1 MSDEITSLKEYIET
15 NLERSSGAFEYV
27 IQPNIRNIVSNLSE
41 TDSEKFSIEILN
53 WNEDVL
59 YHLADEILFSN
70 NEYLDKDYI
79 YCSIFLRIKNKENLD
94 FLSQYLYD
102 CYRGLNFEKIPLDFF
117 LQLKEK
123 VEDFYIIKNGKEN
136 VNHFISPLDDI
147 INKKM
152 TQNKTYIQSYITIQ
166 NNEIVLNGNSVFK
179 IEPTDFADF
188 SKQAYR
194 NFEMQYPKFFKMDAL
209 SKLAFLGS
217 ELLLSPITSTEQENN
232 IALVLANKS
241 SSLDT
246 DVKYQESISDKEN
259 YYPSPA
265 VFVYTLPNICLGE
278 ISIRHQLKSENSFFI
293 FDAFNTEFMSNYSN
307 ILLNTNKAD
316 VVLCGWVEYFNDN
329 YKAFLCTISTEENA
343 NYTNE
348 TINTLYNK

>member
-1 MSDEITSLKEYIET
+1 
-15 NLERSSGAFEYV
+15 
-27 IQPNIRNIVSNLSE
+27 
-41 TDSEKFSIEILN
+41 
-53 WNEDVL
+53 
-59 YHLADEILFSN
+59 
-70 NEYLDKDYI
+70 
-79 YCSIFLRIKNKENLD
+79 
-94 FLSQYLYD
+94 
-102 CYRGLNFEKIPLDFF
+102 
-117 LQLKEK
+117 
-123 VEDFYIIKNGKEN
+123 
-136 VNHFISPLDDI
+136 
-147 INKKM
+147 M
-152 TQNKTYIQSYITIQ
+152 TQKNYIQSYIIIQ
-166 NNEIVLNGNSVFK
+166 NNEIVLNGTSIFK
-179 IEPTDFADF
+179 IEPTDFVDF

-293 FDAFNTEFMSNYSN
+293 FDVFNTNCSNN
-307 ILLNTNKAD
+307 
-316 VVLCGWVEYFNDN
+316 
-329 YKAFLCTISTEENA
+329 
-343 NYTNE
+343 
-348 TINTLYNK
+348 